1 MRRCLSADPR
11 PEHGARGHSCLIHP
25 QGYVVVGGRG
35 PLHVLEGPGSPHFL
49 SALGT
54 SVAIAGSAVLIP
66 VFWERYFQLLRD
78 CKSCSLPLEVVYS
91 FAALLIP
98 VAALLIV
105 ASPPFTAG
113 PPGCG
118 HALMLRARYVAA
130 AYVSAALPIVAL
142 RLHWNWLCNRPRGR
156 RIGLSRVGVKIQTG
170 PPLLPCAAQGR

>member
-1 MRRCLSADPR
+1 MAECDGKPEGQKSGCGDTYQLIRDLNLVSAGIIASYFLEVMRSSG
-11 PEHGARGHSCLIHP
+11 GAA
-25 QGYVVVGGRG
+25 
-35 PLHVLEGPGSPHFL
+35 PLRVLEGPGSPHFL

-54 SVAIAGSAVLIP
+54 SVAIVGSAVLIP

-105 ASPPFTAG
+105 AG
-113 PPGCG
+113 PPEWGG
-118 HALMLRARYVAA
+118 ALGLRARYFVT

-142 RLHWNWLCNRPRGR
+142 RLRRKWWCKRPLG
-156 RIGLSRVGVKIQTG
+156 
-170 PPLLPCAAQGR
+170 AAAA